1 MTATSVRLKNLIRV
15 HYGKALKKAE
25 RIETGPHSVFGS
37 RGEVGKHTH
46 RLVDYPTLIVG
57 RKGSVGAVT
66 YAPDGGWP
74 IDTAF
79 YVERLDADALDLRYL
94 FYALRRCRL
103 EERVITTSI
112 PGLSR
117 DDIYSARIPLP
128 PLPEQRRIA
137 AILDKAD
144 AVRRKRQQT
153 LDLADQFLRSAFLD
167 LFGDPV
173 TNPKCWPVKKLD
185 DLCLGISDIDHK
197 MPKAVD
203 SGIPFISAKD
213 LADDGSI
220 SFKDVKQISKD
231 DFNRLA
237 RKGRPRKG
245 DIIYSRIGANLG
257 KARLVEVDFDFLA
270 SYSCCTIKPRGAL
283 IDKHF
288 LCYLLDSP
296 FTLRQALGGVRAI
309 AVPDLGLGM
318 IKAFKI
324 ITPPLPVQRH
334 FAAVV
339 ESLEKQKARRHAHL
353 SELDALFASLRQRA
367 FRGELLQSGV
377 GGGRRK

>member
-1 MTATSVRLKNLIRV
+1 MTVISVRLKDLIRV

-25 RIETGPHSVFGS
+25 RIESGPHSVFGS
-37 RGEVGKHTH
+37 RGEVGKHSD

-57 RKGSVGAVT
+57 RKGSVGAVS

-79 YVERLDADALDLRYL
+79 YVERLEPDELDLRYL

-117 DDIYSARIPLP
+117 DDIYSAKIPLP

-173 TNPKCWPVKKLD
+173 TNPKGWPSERLD
-185 DLCLGISDIDHK
+185 SHC
-197 MPKAVD
+197 AVLT
-203 SGIPFISAKD
+203 GFA
-213 LADDGSI
+213 
-220 SFKDVKQISKD
+220 FKSS
-231 DFNRLA
+231 DFNRESQGVQVIRIQDLGNNDNAQPVYWSHDYGSRYLVGSGDLLVSLSGSFKVHRWTGATALLNQRIALLKRQNGKPASDWIEHLLRLTIEQLGRTATETSIKNVSVPTLRQWPCPTPPSTA
-237 RKGRPRKG
+237 R
-245 DIIYSRIGANLG
+245 DDF
-257 KARLVEVDFDFLA
+257 ARLVRRQSRAQAV
-270 SYSCCTIKPRGAL
+270 YSKTHDCSANC
-283 IDKHF
+283 
-288 LCYLLDSP
+288 
-296 FTLRQALGGVRAI
+296 
-309 AVPDLGLGM
+309 
-318 IKAFKI
+318 
-324 ITPPLPVQRH
+324 
-334 FAAVV
+334 
-339 ESLEKQKARRHAHL
+339 
-353 SELDALFASLRQRA
+353 FASLTQRA
-367 FRGELLQSGV
+367 FRGELS
-377 GGGRRK
+377 